1 MSALTATVIT
11 QRGALDAIVPRWN
24 ALLDGGA
31 TGTVFST
38 PEWQLT
44 WLDVLPG
51 VSPRYIVVSDDTGRM
66 RGLLPLARR
75 ERRVGALSLHAL
87 ELGGEAVA
95 GAAHLGLIARAE
107 DAADVWAAA
116 AEQVRV
122 CASGADLVRFAEMD
136 SDRADAVLAVVPQG
150 GRWSPC
156 HPRDDVAPRVKLP
169 AHGTDV
175 VDSLRSSRRAKLRY
189 YERHFAASH
198 PSGTI
203 ALNEERMPLDAA
215 LDVLDSLHA
224 ARWRLRGESGVLA
237 DPVLR
242 AFSRRFARLS
252 HERGWLRLFQ
262 LFAEDRVVATLLTL
276 HWRGV
281 ASAWL
286 LGWTPDFG
294 KFNVSELLFVHS
306 MRVAAREG
314 LGTYDFVRGN
324 ETYKFRFASDA
335 PVLRSRQW
343 AVTTRGKVAIGAS
356 RIGATVLAS
365 ARRWRTRAERVVRKL
380 RAVKR

>member
-1 MSALTATVIT
+1 MIT
-11 QRGALDAIVPRWN
+11 QRDALDAIVPAWN
-24 ALLDGGA
+24 ALLDDSA
-31 TGTVFST
+31 TSAVFST

-44 WLDVLPG
+44 WLDVLPA
-51 VSPRYIVVSDDTGRM
+51 VSPRYIVISDDAGRM
-66 RGLLPLARR
+66 RGLLPLAQR
-75 ERRVGALSLHAL
+75 ERRVGMFALQTL
-87 ELGGEAVA
+87 ELGGEAVV

-107 DAADVWAAA
+107 DAAGVWTAA

-122 CASGADLVRFAEMD
+122 CSGNADLVRFAEMD
-136 SDRADAVLAVVPQG
+136 VGAADDVLAVVPQG
-150 GRWSPC
+150 GGWRPC
-156 HPRDDVAPRVKLP
+156 HPRDDVAPRLSLP
-169 AHGTDV
+169 TDGADV

-189 YERHFAASH
+189 YERHFARSY
-198 PSGTI
+198 PSGVI

-224 ARWRLRGESGVLA
+224 ARWRLRGETGVLA

-242 AFSRRFARLS
+242 AFSRRFARLAQQ
-252 HERGWLRLFQ
+252 RGWLRLFQ
-262 LFAEDRVVATLLTL
+262 LFAEDQVVATLLTL

-281 ASAWL
+281 ASTWL
-286 LGWTPDFG
+286 LGWRPDFA
-294 KFNVSELLFVHS
+294 KFNVSELLFLHS

-343 AVTTRGKVAIGAS
+343 AVTTRGKVAAGAN
-356 RIGATVLAS
+356 RVGERVLAS

-380 RAVKR
+380 RGAENRRDERAQ